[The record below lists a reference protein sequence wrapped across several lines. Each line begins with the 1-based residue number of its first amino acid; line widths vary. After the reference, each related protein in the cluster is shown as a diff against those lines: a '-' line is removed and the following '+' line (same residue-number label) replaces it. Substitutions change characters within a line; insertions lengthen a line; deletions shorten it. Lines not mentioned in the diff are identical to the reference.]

1 MPNNAA
7 QRIPHIF
14 LALLLALAWAAPP
27 VQAATVVV
35 ANPGEPPTLDANMT
49 FNGFS
54 FLVTNQILETLVYKD
69 EAGFQPRLAT
79 AWEAV
84 DERTWRLKLR
94 EGVTFHDGTP
104 FDAHAVKFTIERI
117 LDPANRAQGR
127 FVVSMIEEV
136 RVIDAHTVELVTS
149 SPFAPLLAHL
159 THPMT
164 AIVSPAAVERL
175 GEDFGRHPVGTGPFV
190 FESWQAGDQVILRRN
205 EHYWGGAPAIETV
218 IIRTIP
224 EPATQVVELR
234 SGAVDFI
241 FNVSPDHMN
250 DLSSRP
256 GIAVRKELGWGST
269 LLGFNVT
276 QGPLADVRV
285 RRAIAH
291 ALNTDAMAT
300 QLRQG
305 LAVPATTGLVPETV
319 WGAAEVGRYPYDPAE
334 ARRLLAEA
342 GYPNGF
348 RTSLLA
354 FESPEL
360 RQIAEAIQFLLGEV
374 GIQVEVQ
381 ILEYGAYSALVT
393 EPDREGMFLTTWGTV
408 TLDSDYTL
416 YALLHSS
423 QIPDNNFSFYRNEEV
438 DRLLDEARR
447 NADEAF
453 RLEAYRRVA
462 EIVQEELPIMALYYP
477 LFSYAK
483 NARVE
488 GEVINYSW
496 INLNLADAV
505 VK

>member
-291 ALNTDAMAT
+291 AIDREAIVQYVYAGVGEVLNSLVPKGFWAHTEEGLPVYDYDPDKAR
-300 QLRQG
+300 QLLQEAGWGNGFRVTLDTFESTNYLPVA
-305 LAVPATTGLVPETV
+305 LAVQDMLGQVGIDVHIEITDITTWLEKVSSAQTDFTLYLPTRSPDPDIVLTQFYHSSSFSPGLNLPRYSALDAEIE
-319 WGAAEVGRYPYDPAE
+319 AARSELDDERRMAMYHQIQRRLMEDLPSIPIAMVDYVSAYDPA
-334 ARRLLAEA
+334 LK
-342 GYPNGF
+342 GI
-348 RTSLLA
+348 
-354 FESPEL
+354 PEL
-360 RQIAEAIQFLLGEV
+360 
-374 GIQVEVQ
+374 
-381 ILEYGAYSALVT
+381 
-393 EPDREGMFLTTWGTV
+393 EPVWGFDFTK
-408 TLDSDYTL
+408 LW
-416 YALLHSS
+416 
-423 QIPDNNFSFYRNEEV
+423 FEE
-438 DRLLDEARR
+438 
-447 NADEAF
+447 
-453 RLEAYRRVA
+453 
-462 EIVQEELPIMALYYP
+462 
-477 LFSYAK
+477 
-483 NARVE
+483 
-488 GEVINYSW
+488 
-496 INLNLADAV
+496 
-505 VK
+505 